1 MAGANKVIKGGA
13 ATLGD
18 LARLWGYLQT
28 DFIPGLRIELEPIFD
43 KSGQPLIRVVICDY
57 STVTE
62 PKELG
67 RSVWAVKEYRSE
79 IYLIS
84 HTQLF
89 DLLISAHK
97 VIDEFFRT
105 GIDNR
110 PLPSKG

>member
-1 MAGANKVIKGGA
+1 MRTGNQVVKGGTT
-13 ATLGD
+13 TLGD

-28 DFIPGLRIELEPIFD
+28 DFIPGLRIELEPVFD
-43 KSGQPLIRVVICDY
+43 KSGQPLIRVIVCDY
-57 STVTE
+57 STVTD

-67 RSVWAVKEYRSE
+67 RSVWAVKEFRSE

-97 VIDEFFRT
+97 VIDEYFST
-105 GIDNR
+105 GVDNR
-110 PLPSKG
+110 PLPLKG